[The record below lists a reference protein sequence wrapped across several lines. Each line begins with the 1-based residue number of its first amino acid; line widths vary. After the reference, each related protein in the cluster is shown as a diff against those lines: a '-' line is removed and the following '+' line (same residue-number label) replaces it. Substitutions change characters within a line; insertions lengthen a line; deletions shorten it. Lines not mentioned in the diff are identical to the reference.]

1 MNQIANNEDLLHA
14 ILRTDRCAFIQKVF
28 HTLNPGIDYVS
39 NWHIEAV
46 AHNLAGIEDGDIN
59 RLLITQPPRS
69 LKSIITSVA
78 WVAWCLGHNPSKSFI
93 CISYSQDLA
102 ADLSAKFKLVIQSEW
117 YRDLFPATIFTR
129 LSEGETKTSRG
140 GGRITTSIGGTLTG
154 RGADVVIIDDPL
166 KAEDAASVTAR
177 KRVIDWYQGTLMSR
191 LNNQKHGAI
200 LVVMQRLHE
209 DDLAGHILDRDS
221 DQDTDQ
227 NIRDKEDAD
236 LKEAPLPKIWTHL
249 NLPATAIEDQYI
261 VLGPTKTHLRREG
274 DILHPAREGKTEL
287 IRLKRE
293 LGSQRYCAQYQ
304 QNPIPLEGNLI
315 KRDWFQIYTP
325 EELILLHAQQYVRI
339 IQSWDIAMSTTETAD
354 WSVCTTWI
362 KDRSNHYLI
371 DVLRIRRNFPEL
383 KRLVETHA
391 NKHGAKTILLER
403 TGIGEPLFQDLW
415 NKPPMGMPKPI
426 GIKVKDCKIVRME
439 AQSAKVENGH
449 VYLPKDALWLDT
461 YLHELMAF
469 PTSKYDD
476 QVDSTSQYL
485 NWAETT
491 RSISSSAALPQLYVF
506 GRNEDEDYWA

>member
-1 MNQIANNEDLLHA
+1 MNQIANKEDLLNA
-14 ILRTDRCAFIQKVF
+14 ILRTDFCALIQKVF
-28 HTLNPGIDYVS
+28 NTLNPGIEYEA

-46 AHNLAGIEDGDIN
+46 AHYLACIEDGDIN

-117 YRDLFPATIFTR
+117 YRELFPATIFTR
-129 LSEGETKTSRG
+129 LSEGEAKTSRG

-209 DDLAGHILDRDS
+209 DDLAGHILDRDT
-221 DQDTDQ
+221 DQDIRATEDTD
-227 NIRDKEDAD
+227 
-236 LKEAPLPKIWTHL
+236 PKNTASRKMWTHL
-249 NLPATAIEDQYI
+249 NLPATAVEDQHI
-261 VLGPTKTHLRREG
+261 ALSPTRTYLRREG
-274 DILHPAREGKTEL
+274 DILHPAREGITEL
-287 IRLKRE
+287 TRLKRE
-293 LGSQRYCAQYQ
+293 LGSQRYSAQYQ

-315 KRDWFQIYTP
+315 KRDWFLSYTP
-325 EELILLHAQQYVRI
+325 EDLILLRVKQYVRVV
-339 IQSWDIAMSTTETAD
+339 QSWDIAMSTTETAD

-362 KDRSNHYLI
+362 MDRSNHYLI
-371 DVLRIRRNFPEL
+371 DVLRVRRNFPEL
-383 KRLVETHA
+383 KRLVATHA
-391 NKHGAKTILLER
+391 SKYAAKAILLER
-403 TGIGEPLFQDLW
+403 TGIGEPLYQDLW
-415 NKPPMGMPKPI
+415 NNPPMGMPKPI
-426 GIKVKDCKIVRME
+426 GIKVKDDKIVRME
-439 AQSAKVENGH
+439 AQSAKIENGH
-449 VYLPKDALWLDT
+449 VYLPEDALWLDT

-469 PTSKYDD
+469 PTSKHDD

-485 NWAETT
+485 NWAETSLT
-491 RSISSSAALPQLYVF
+491 LERSGGAIPRTIIYN
-506 GRNEDEDYWA
+506 RYNDDDY